1 MATAR
6 TIISRTL
13 RLLQVLAAGETASAA
28 EAMDALESLNDML
41 ASWSAAALV
50 VPVKTAQVLTVASP
64 AVPLETRPVRIVG
77 AWINDGASDLQM
89 SLLGQAEYLGIT
101 DKGLSGLPSSLYYDE
116 AYPTAS
122 IFLYPVPDRA
132 YALTLQRWDALT
144 QIATLDTEIS
154 LPGEYREALATNLA
168 IRLAPEYGTSV
179 PQEVA
184 ALATSSLELVRG
196 LRAQP
201 VATLGVEM
209 RATSQRYGLAGTDSM
224 ALFRGGL

>member
-6 TIISRTL
+6 TIIARTL

-50 VPVKTAQVLTVASP
+50 VPVKTAQVLTVTTSP
-64 AVPLETRPVRIVG
+64 VALETRPVRIVA
-77 AWINDGASDLQM
+77 AWINDGASDLPM
-89 SLLGQAEYLGIT
+89 SLLGQADYLGIT
-101 DKGLSGLPSSLYYDE
+101 DKAVRGLP
-116 AYPTAS
+116 AS
-122 IFLYPVPDRA
+122 IYNDGGYPVATISLYPVPDRA
-132 YALTLQRWDALT
+132 YALTLQRWDALS
-144 QIATLDTEIS
+144 QIATLDTDIS

-168 IRLAPEYGTSV
+168 VRLAPEYGTSV
-179 PQEVA
+179 SQEVA

-209 RATSQRYGLAGTDSM
+209 QSATRRYGSTGDAM
-224 ALFRGGL
+224 ALFRSGL